1 MSSHTEP
8 SEQTCQQRP
17 SHALKPT
24 RTHSACVHVIINAG
38 MSSVSSD
45 ILARGGKVK
54 FWKCE
59 GGGGGGRGRSSPGA
73 KQSMT
78 SWKHAPLRN

>member
-24 RTHSACVHVIINAG
+24 HTHSACVHVIINAC

-54 FWKCE
+54 FWKSE
-59 GGGGGGRGRSSPGA
+59 GGGGEGGAAHPE
-73 KQSMT
+73 QS
-78 SWKHAPLRN
+78 KA